1 MDELRLERKHSGLI
15 RAMFFQSY
23 LTPRFERMG
32 LVPDEIIEPF
42 RLYTNMDAGAVY
54 RRLRARNPQY
64 DDTYLQVAVIHETE
78 FIWNRD
84 DPSRDDRKMV
94 AAKRI
99 DTSVWRVDDGQHPY
113 EFVAWKGE
121 LPSTDFIARSG
132 PISLNGGR
140 ECKPQTLDKAREV
153 MDIFAADRMDWQ

>member
-1 MDELRLERKHSGLI
+1 MDELTMEQKHSGLV

-23 LTPRFERMG
+23 MTPRFARIG
-32 LVPDEIIEPF
+32 LIPENIIEAM

-54 RRLRARNPQY
+54 RRLRARHPERDN
-64 DDTYLQVAVIHETE
+64 DYLQVAVVNETE
-78 FIWNRD
+78 FMWNRD
-84 DPSRDDRKMV
+84 DPSKDDRKMV
-94 AAKRI
+94 AAKKI

-113 EFVAWKGE
+113 EFVAWRGE

-140 ECKPQTLDKAREV
+140 ECNPQTLHKARDV